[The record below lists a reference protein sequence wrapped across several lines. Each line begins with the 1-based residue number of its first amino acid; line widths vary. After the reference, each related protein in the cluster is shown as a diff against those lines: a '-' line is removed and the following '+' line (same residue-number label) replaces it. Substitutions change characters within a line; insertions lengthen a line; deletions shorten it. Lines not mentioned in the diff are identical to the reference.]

1 MTTKSRVP
9 LSRRGFLKALGLG
22 GLTLLAPGAAGAGT
36 KGSDRELVTVLD
48 LSKCV
53 GCGAC
58 VTACREGNAAKFPEP
73 VKPFPEMFP
82 ARSKPEDWS
91 DRRDVDDR
99 LTPYNWLYIQ
109 SAEVEWKGETVAV
122 NIPRR
127 CLHCVN
133 PPCANLCPWGAAGK
147 QADGIVRINDTVCLG
162 GAKCRDVCPWR
173 IPQRQTGVG
182 LYLKLLPRFG
192 GNGVMYKC
200 DRCHELVARGESPR
214 CIAACPYGVQS
225 IGPRSEMI
233 ARARDLARG
242 MDGFLYGLTEN
253 GGTNTIY
260 VSPVPFDLLDA
271 ALTEARATG
280 PGRPHLGTVAD
291 SMADESNLAW
301 ATLLAPVAGVAAG
314 VLGLAARTGK
324 DKEDGHD

>member
-1 MTTKSRVP
+1 MDKSAMT
-9 LSRRGFLKALGLG
+9 RRGFLQALGLG
-22 GLTLLAPGAAGAGT
+22 GLAFLAPAPARAAA
-36 KGSDRELVTVLD
+36 KGSDRELVTLLD

-58 VTACREGNAAKFPEP
+58 VAACRQGNAAKFPEP

-91 DRRDVDDR
+91 ERREVDDR

-109 SAEVEWKGETVAV
+109 SVDVQWQGESLTV

-147 QADGIVRINDTVCLG
+147 QDNGVVRINEQICLG
-162 GAKCRDVCPWR
+162 GAKCRDVCPWG

-182 LYLKLLPRFG
+182 LYLKLMPRLG

-200 DRCHELVARGESPR
+200 DRCHELLEQGQAPR
-214 CIAACPYGVQS
+214 CVTACPYGVQS

-233 ARARDLARG
+233 SRAQALVRETH
-242 MDGFLYGLTEN
+242 GFLYGLTEN
-253 GGTNTIY
+253 GGTNTLY
-260 VSPVPFDLLDA
+260 VSPVPFDLLDEALA
-271 ALTEARATG
+271 AAGAKG
-280 PGRPHLGTVAD
+280 PGRPHLARAAD
-291 SMADESNLAW
+291 SMADESRLAW
-301 ATLLAPVAGVAAG
+301 ATLLAPLAGLAAG
-314 VLGLAARTGK
+314 VLSLANKALPGK
-324 DKEDGHD
+324 EGEDGE